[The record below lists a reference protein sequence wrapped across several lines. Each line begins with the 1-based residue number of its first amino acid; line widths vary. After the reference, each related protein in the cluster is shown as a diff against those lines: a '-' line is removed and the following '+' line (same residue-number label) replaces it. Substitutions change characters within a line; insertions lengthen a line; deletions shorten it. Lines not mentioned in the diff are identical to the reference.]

1 MVFASAR
8 LRGHLWRNTAAS
20 SLALERHQKSA
31 IVSLYNFK
39 KYQSWHS
46 QTLLGRREV
55 CTENTL
61 WRRVSPFILLRHLA
75 LHFAKDCSPT
85 GQEQACTR
93 IIWLFGCSLVC
104 LMSPC
109 RKWPNT
115 QENGC
120 WQPPSDHIH
129 SWNPFPDQTRKE
141 EWLVQ
146 PVICVVDTGSCSFSN
161 HFRFYWRAEYITKSK

>member
-20 SLALERHQKSA
+20 SLALERRQKSA
-31 IVSLYNFK
+31 IVSFYNFK
-39 KYQSWHS
+39 KYQ
-46 QTLLGRREV
+46 TLLACLSRKEV

-61 WRRVSPFILLRHLA
+61 WRSVSPFIFKILRQLMGHLA

-85 GQEQACTR
+85 GQEQAFTW
-93 IIWLFGCSLVC
+93 IIRLFCCSFVC
-104 LMSPC
+104 SMSPR

-120 WQPPSDHIH
+120 WLPPSHHIH
-129 SWNPFPDQTRKE
+129 SWNHFPGKRNN
-141 EWLVQ
+141 WF
-146 PVICVVDTGSCSFSN
+146 SRSF
-161 HFRFYWRAEYITKSK
+161 A